1 MCGDDPKGKPKPN
14 PHNALH
20 ICKEL
25 NVSPSFTI
33 MVGDTPAD
41 TLMGQQAALG
51 LTVGVLTG
59 VGGMGDLQ
67 AADVIVKDVH
77 ECVDMILPDPSQ
89 RTKPVVYQVTTRGIS
104 KIAQRSL
111 LHHDSFYMNPSS
123 SSKRTFSTSTWSRRQ
138 EYSHIIV
145 GAGSAGC
152 VLANRLSE
160 ERQC

>member
-1 MCGDDPKGKPKPN
+1 
-14 PHNALH
+14 
-20 ICKEL
+20 
-25 NVSPSFTI
+25 
-33 MVGDTPAD
+33 
-41 TLMGQQAALG
+41 MGTDQA
-51 LTVGVLTG
+51 
-59 VGGMGDLQ
+59 
-67 AADVIVKDVH
+67 
-77 ECVDMILPDPSQ
+77 SQ

-123 SSKRTFSTSTWSRRQ
+123 SSRRTFSTSTWSRRQ

-160 ERQC
+160 ESGCRALSKNGKMNDPQYDVL